1 MDEQTFLGAVT
12 TEHIASQAA
21 RSAIVAEQVGRA
33 MLYMG
38 AVSSALITFG
48 FVARAA
54 DLTPFIAA
62 VLPALFLLG
71 EFTFAALLRNS
82 MESVVL
88 LRRIQRIR
96 HFYRNLGPEARG
108 LFDPPE
114 SDRQFDAAIATFG
127 LRPPPLQL
135 LFSGASAVA
144 AVNAILGGVGSAL
157 LCVQVDL
164 AVGAAVAVGIPVAA
178 ILFGSHVLYQQRRF
192 ARLTRSSGRLTVTA
206 EETATDT

>member
-1 MDEQTFLGAVT
+1 VT
-12 TEHIASQAA
+12 TEHFASQAA
-21 RSAIVAEQVGRA
+21 RSAIIAEQVGRA

-48 FVARAA
+48 FVAQAA

-71 EFTFAALLRNS
+71 EFTFAAMLRNS
-82 MESVVL
+82 MESVAL
-88 LRRIQRIR
+88 LRQIQRIR
-96 HFYRNLGPEARG
+96 HYYRGLGPDARD

-127 LRPPPLQL
+127 LRPAPLQL
-135 LFSGASAVA
+135 LFSGASTVA
-144 AVNAILGGVGSAL
+144 AVNAILGGVGIAL

-192 ARLTRSSGRLTVTA
+192 AQLNESSGHLTVAA